1 MAGAVVMGVSAA
13 MMGALDNIFL
23 FFIAV
28 ALNSIGTGVLTT
40 SLTSVYSKIVP
51 VGQRGAFIGLH
62 SSLDAIVR
70 ILMPTL
76 GGLLLQLHPAGP
88 YHFSGLSLLLF
99 SFYLMNHPCAP
110 HSPPESTPDLLK
122 TDSTLESVKKK
133 S

>member
-99 SFYLMNHPCAP
+99 SFYLMNYPCAP
-110 HSPPESTPDLLK
+110 SFPPESSQDPSK
-122 TDSTLESVKKK
+122 GNNTLDESKKE